1 MSVKPLVNEVS
12 RFTELQERFRQ
23 QLRSSI
29 EPDTASWGDERSFAA
44 SFDAALAAV
53 LQRAVDPAFRER
65 QHRRFGGQ
73 PFEAFAP
80 RLLSTAGGAAH
91 AVAELRFKGMDRA
104 QPFVELSCFSC
115 DTPAQL
121 AELALGALA
130 AFAPF
135 DPRRVRVG
143 LRAADAAA
151 LAAVG
156 LRVEADLHTLAE
168 SLHVLRSREELPAP
182 RLELRAIHDV
192 RESYEYYASLFE
204 SFEASCP
211 DIARE
216 LYCSSLEEFADMA
229 SYEKSFEAFLEGHRV
244 GLVAATPGELW
255 GHPGWVMHEECLAA
269 EHRGRGLG
277 VDLQRALL
285 THLDGE
291 QGVLWGTIHS
301 RNVPSLRTAQRHGR
315 KIVQTHYW
323 LLPSGGGRDV
333 GGAA

>member
-1 MSVKPLVNEVS
+1 MIIKPLANEVS
-12 RFTELQERFRQ
+12 RFTDLHEPFRQ

-29 EPDTASWGDERSFAA
+29 EPDTASWGDERAFAA

-53 LQRAVDPAFRER
+53 LQRAVEPAFQER
-65 QHRRFGGQ
+65 QHRRFGGP

-80 RLLSTAGGAAH
+80 QLLSTAGGAAH

-115 DTPAQL
+115 DAPAQL

-130 AFAPF
+130 AFDPF
-135 DPRRVRVG
+135 CPRRARAG

-156 LRVEADLHTLAE
+156 LRVETDLHTLAA
-168 SLHVLRSREELPAP
+168 SLQTLRSREDLPVP
-182 RLELRAIHDV
+182 RLELRTIEDV

-204 SFEASCP
+204 SFGASCP
-211 DIARE
+211 DLARE
-216 LYCSSLEEFADMA
+216 LYRSSPEEFADMV
-229 SYEKSFEAFLEGHRV
+229 SYEKSFEAFLEGRRV
-244 GLVAATPGELW
+244 GLIAATPGELW
-255 GHPGWVMHEECLAA
+255 GHPGWMMHEECLGA
-269 EHRGRGLG
+269 EHRGQGFGL
-277 VDLQRALL
+277 DLQRALL
-285 THLDGE
+285 ERLEGE
-291 QGVLWGTIHS
+291 PGVLWGTIHS
-301 RNVPSLRTAQRHGR
+301 SNVPSLRTAQRHGR

-323 LLPSGGGRDV
+323 LLPSGGERGA